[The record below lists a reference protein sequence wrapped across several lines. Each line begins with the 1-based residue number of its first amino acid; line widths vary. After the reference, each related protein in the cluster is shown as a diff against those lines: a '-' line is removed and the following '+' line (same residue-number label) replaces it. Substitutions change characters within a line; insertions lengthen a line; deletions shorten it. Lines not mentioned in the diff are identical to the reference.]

1 MANNRIQVKRTS
13 VSGRTPN
20 TTNSGNGQFIDSGEF
35 ALNLADGILYSSNG
49 SLIPIGA
56 NNVDVNVTGNLT
68 LNAIIANGYIGTP
81 GQVLTTN
88 GGGVYWSTVTGG
100 GGGSV
105 DPDAQYYWTN
115 TQTFSNT
122 ITFNKQINIG
132 SNVSLNTSA
141 ISVGNSTVNT
151 QILPGNVTLHG
162 SSITVVNSTAQMTIN
177 DSGYTITDISTGSNT
192 VANSSSIVIDGRY
205 VLTSSQAGV
214 ANDSLY
220 LGGIAAANYQTIAGL
235 SANVAIL
242 AANSATYLGGNTA
255 SDLRTYASDK
265 AANAYSNATTYAS
278 NASNIS
284 SGTLDYAR
292 LGANVV
298 NTSAN
303 FTFTGQHTYNA
314 NIVLNASL
322 VDSTGNTGSNGQ
334 ILTTNGANT
343 YWSSKYTV
351 GALPPDYPNYGDTW
365 YYTDMEKLFMW
376 INDGGSDYWYD
387 FLPPN

>member
-1 MANNRIQVKRTS
+1 MASNKIQVKRTS
-13 VSGRTPN
+13 TSGRTPN
-20 TTNSGNGQFIDSGEF
+20 TTNSSNGQFIDSGEF

-56 NNVDVNVTGNLT
+56 NNVNVKISGNLT
-68 LNAIIANGYIGTP
+68 VNAIVANGSLGSAS
-81 GQVLTTN
+81 QVLTAN
-88 GGGVYWSTVTGG
+88 STGG
-100 GGGSV
+100 IYWQSAGAASV
-105 DPDAQYYWTN
+105 DVDAQYTWTN

-122 ITFNKQINIG
+122 IAFNKQINIG
-132 SNVSLNTSA
+132 SNVSVNTSA

-192 VANSSSIVIDGRY
+192 VANSSSIIIDGRY

-214 ANDSLY
+214 ANDALY

-235 SANVAIL
+235 SGNVATL

-284 SGTLDYAR
+284 SGTLAYAR
-292 LGANVV
+292 LSANVV
-298 NTSAN
+298 NTSSN
-303 FTFTGQHTYNA
+303 FTITGQYTYNA

-322 VDSTGNTGSNGQ
+322 VDATGNTGSNGQ

-351 GALPPDYPNYGDTW
+351 GSLPPDYPNYGDTW